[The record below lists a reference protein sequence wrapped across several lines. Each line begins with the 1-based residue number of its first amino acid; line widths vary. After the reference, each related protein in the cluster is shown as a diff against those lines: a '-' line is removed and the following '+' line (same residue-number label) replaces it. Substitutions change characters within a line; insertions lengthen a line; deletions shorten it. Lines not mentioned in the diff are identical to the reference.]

1 MRKKKYMDVEGY
13 SKTCYI
19 LRRFLEIMETDKMSM
34 YSVWVDTSEKVASF
48 HMVESGDFI
57 HFLQQEDFMA
67 YLSTLTTQGYRFQ

>member
-1 MRKKKYMDVEGY
+1 
-13 SKTCYI
+13 
-19 LRRFLEIMETDKMSM
+19 METDKMSM

-67 YLSTLTTQGYRFQ
+67 YRSTLTTQGYRFQ

>member
-1 MRKKKYMDVEGY
+1 
-13 SKTCYI
+13 
-19 LRRFLEIMETDKMSM
+19 METDKMNM

-57 HFLQQEDFMA
+57 HFPQQEDFMV

>member
-1 MRKKKYMDVEGY
+1 MKNPDWTM
-13 SKTCYI
+13 
-19 LRRFLEIMETDKMSM
+19 
-34 YSVWVDTSEKVASF
+34 VDTSEKVASF